1 MILKQASSSFN
12 KASVTDCRPIRHFR
26 KGKRIRSS
34 RHVEDKNEKKD
45 RRNAVAKAYSSTIL
59 DRKSP
64 IQSVGS
70 PAPCNLHTPWKNQIK
85 TERGTL
91 SLNPLHRTILEFTT

>member
-12 KASVTDCRPIRHFR
+12 KASVTDFRPIRHFR
-26 KGKRIRSS
+26 KGKGRGSNRVGMWKTKTE
-34 RHVEDKNEKKD
+34 RKKGEKV
-45 RRNAVAKAYSSTIL
+45 AVAKAYSSTIL

-64 IQSVGS
+64 MGV
-70 PAPCNLHTPWKNQIK
+70 PPCNLHIPWKNRIK